1 MGEAKQRHT
10 GRELTSSPPFSIKV
24 VLVLM
29 KIGESSGAVLMPDA
43 KHGVDPHKRE
53 SLHSSGREE
62 RELKCQRG
70 YYYHTAGTHC
80 CMQCHKGTYV
90 VEECLGPERTTNC
103 SECGSGSYM
112 PENNYS
118 PRCLGCSRCRA
129 TLGQIEISSCK
140 PEQDTI
146 CGCGNNQYQA
156 SGGSEFSCRNCSACE
171 NGKIRQHCTKFNDT
185 ICECHTNFFR
195 RTGENNCSPCS
206 SCNDEECKKL
216 CDIMLT
222 SKTSPSN
229 SMEIIVTLGS
239 FLVLIV
245 FGCLVLLLAK
255 RTNWQSCLKKK
266 NFTSCFN
273 SLDQAITREPTSKI
287 DNKTN
292 CSLRCQDDEVQ
303 QLSQAS
309 PAVLLPDCVRSAR
322 ETQIPDN
329 PKVLYTI
336 VDNVPM
342 LRWREFMRYL
352 GLSDNTMER
361 ISIEQRHIREA
372 QYEMLIQWKQQAG
385 PGAFVERISNVLN
398 QMNLTGCSEAIQ
410 EALTKQP

>member
-1 MGEAKQRHT
+1 MAPLG
-10 GRELTSSPPFSIKV
+10 LFPVVIKV

-129 TLGQIEISSCK
+129 S
-140 PEQDTI
+140 
-146 CGCGNNQYQA
+146 
-156 SGGSEFSCRNCSACE
+156 
-171 NGKIRQHCTKFNDT
+171 TKFNDT